1 MATSQPNAAETQG
14 RRPGR
19 GRIYD
24 SITDTI
30 GDTPLVRLDRIA
42 AMKEVRAHLLAK
54 LEFFNPMA
62 SVKDRIGVAMID
74 ALEGSGR
81 IKPGI
86 HTLIEPTSGNTGIA
100 LAFVAAERGYRL
112 ILVMP
117 ETMSLERRKMLRL
130 LGAELVLTEGKLGMR
145 GAIARADELLKEIP
159 DSVIP
164 QQFQNPANPDI
175 HRRTTAEEIW
185 NDTNGEVDAFVSG
198 IGTGGTITGVGQVL
212 KARKPGLRVV
222 AVEPADSPVL
232 SGGAPGPHKIQGIGA
247 GFVPAILDT
256 KIYDE
261 VITVT
266 NDESFDLARLCAR
279 VEGIPVGISS
289 GAAIAAAVKVGL
301 RPEMAGKNIVLV
313 IPSFAERYLSTA
325 LFDGLE

>member
-112 ILVMP
+112 ILVM
-117 ETMSLERRKMLRL
+117 
-130 LGAELVLTEGKLGMR
+130 
-145 GAIARADELLKEIP
+145 
-159 DSVIP
+159 
-164 QQFQNPANPDI
+164 
-175 HRRTTAEEIW
+175 
-185 NDTNGEVDAFVSG
+185 
-198 IGTGGTITGVGQVL
+198 
-212 KARKPGLRVV
+212 
-222 AVEPADSPVL
+222 
-232 SGGAPGPHKIQGIGA
+232 
-247 GFVPAILDT
+247 
-256 KIYDE
+256 
-261 VITVT
+261 
-266 NDESFDLARLCAR
+266 
-279 VEGIPVGISS
+279 
-289 GAAIAAAVKVGL
+289 
-301 RPEMAGKNIVLV
+301 
-313 IPSFAERYLSTA
+313 
-325 LFDGLE
+325 